1 MEIKGI
7 FYFDPADRIYQDHFP
22 GNPVVP
28 GSVIVNAFLTAG
40 RKAGLIKEQCTLKN
54 FRFKGFVSPGEHG
67 FSMQMM
73 HDQMKCRLHQGSA
86 DTSKTL
92 VTGTIIR

>member
-22 GNPVVP
+22 GNPLVP

-40 RKAGLIKEQCTLKN
+40 REAGFIKEKCIIKN
-54 FRFKGFVSPGEHG
+54 FRFKSFVTPGEHG
-67 FSMQMM
+67 FSMQIMS
-73 HDQMKCRLHQGSA
+73 DQMKCRLHQETA
-86 DTSKTL
+86 CASKTL